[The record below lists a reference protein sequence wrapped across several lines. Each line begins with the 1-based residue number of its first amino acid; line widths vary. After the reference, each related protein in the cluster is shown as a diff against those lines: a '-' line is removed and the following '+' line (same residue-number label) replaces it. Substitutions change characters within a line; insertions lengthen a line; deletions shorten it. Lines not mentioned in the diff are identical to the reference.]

1 MKANMPQQEMRSIVL
16 RTLGETAPEVDP
28 DEIDPNVAFADQF
41 DFDSVN
47 CLDFVLALGRELQ
60 VEIPEWDC
68 PKLSTLNGCVAYLVA
83 KVIH

>member
-1 MKANMPQQEMRSIVL
+1 MPQQEMRSIVL

-47 CLDFVLALGRELQ
+47 CLDFVLALGGNCKWRS
-60 VEIPEWDC
+60 
-68 PKLSTLNGCVAYLVA
+68 LSGTAPS
-83 KVIH
+83 